1 MQEAKKESAARHAEA
16 AAVKT
21 ALREAQANN
30 PSSLPLSHMQANSPS
45 SLPLSHM
52 QADMAQ
58 VRSAASHYNMSNF
71 DENPFL

>member
-30 PSSLPLSHMQANSPS
+30 PSSLPLSN
-45 SLPLSHM
+45 M

-71 DENPFL
+71 DQNPFL